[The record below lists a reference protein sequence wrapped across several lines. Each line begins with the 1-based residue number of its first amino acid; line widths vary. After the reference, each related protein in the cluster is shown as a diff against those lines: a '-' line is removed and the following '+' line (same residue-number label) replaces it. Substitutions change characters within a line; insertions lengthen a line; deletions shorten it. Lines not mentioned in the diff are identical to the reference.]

1 MIEIPENTYTKMGKK
16 ENDMNGLKKIT
27 HRINKLEEVFL
38 VATLAVCVVVIFV
51 QVIARY
57 VFNNSISWS
66 EEGCK
71 YLFVW
76 MIWMGT
82 DFAARDHLCIEII
95 SGRVKGKAMLVLD
108 IVVKL
113 MWLGIC
119 LFFTFNGLE
128 VVQSM
133 MQRGEV
139 ASSIPWLKVWV
150 VYLVMP
156 VSQGMLSIRVIA
168 QIAEDIMKIM
178 GRGQLADG
186 SV

>member
-38 VATLAVCVVVIFV
+38 VATLAVCVVVSFV

-82 DFAARDHLCIEII
+82 DFPA
-95 SGRVKGKAMLVLD
+95 
-108 IVVKL
+108 
-113 MWLGIC
+113 
-119 LFFTFNGLE
+119 
-128 VVQSM
+128 
-133 MQRGEV
+133 
-139 ASSIPWLKVWV
+139 
-150 VYLVMP
+150 
-156 VSQGMLSIRVIA
+156 
-168 QIAEDIMKIM
+168 
-178 GRGQLADG
+178 
-186 SV
+186 